1 MASFNKVMLMGNLV
15 RDPELKE
22 LGDDKVVCEVPI
34 AVNEGYKEKQTVH
47 YIDLVMWNQTA
58 RFAGTYLGK
67 GANVMVEGRLQ
78 QDRWETPDGKRSKH
92 KIVVDKLVSVDKKGD
107 NPRHDT
113 TAAATPNA
121 EPAVSDLPFQQ
132 PCLWVAHLQVAL

>member
-1 MASFNKVMLMGNLV
+1 MASFNRVILMGNLV

-34 AVNEGYKEKQTVH
+34 AVNEGYKDKQTVH

-58 RFAGTYLGK
+58 RFAGNYLGK
-67 GANVMVEGRLQ
+67 GSNVMVDGRLQ
-78 QDRWETPDGKRSKH
+78 QDRWETPDGNRSKH

-107 NPRHDT
+107 NPRQD
-113 TAAATPNA
+113 AGALATPNA
-121 EPAVSDLPFQQ
+121 EAAVSDLPF
-132 PCLWVAHLQVAL
+132 